1 MHKKTVVDFKEL
13 GHRLIFENPVK
24 ILATKLI
31 DDVETI
37 LKKVVYYQSQGYYVV
52 GYVSYEAGKA
62 FENNFSVKT
71 FPLSGEYLVYFTV
84 HSEVNKEPF
93 PLDYEMNITMPQVWE
108 SKTDKDEYEKAISEI
123 RQQIR
128 QGNTYQ
134 VNYTVQLHNRINSN
148 LFELY
153 NRLVIEQDAKYN
165 CYIEHDDFAVLSM
178 SPELFFEKNG
188 SKLTTRPMKG
198 TVARGINDVQDFRNK
213 HWLANDSK
221 NRSEN
226 MMIVD
231 LLRNDMGRIS
241 ELGSVTVSKL
251 CDIEQ
256 YSTVWQMTSTIESQL
271 KEDVSLFDIF
281 NALFPC
287 GSITGAPK
295 ISTMSIINQLEPSPR
310 GVYCGSIGICLPH
323 DDRAIFN
330 VAIRTIQV
338 KDDQAI
344 YGVGGGITW
353 DSEWESEYRETCEKS
368 AFLYKSQPT
377 FDILTTAKITQ
388 KKVIFLKE
396 HTKRLKSSARF
407 FGWPFSETEF
417 LDKISELLKTLDLSD
432 YRLRVLLHK
441 SGQLSFEVS
450 ILEDLPSTFL
460 QAKLVQREEACDSSF
475 TYFKTS
481 YRPHIPNSD
490 KEQVFISS
498 DGYLQETSIGN
509 IILEID
515 GTYYTPPVE
524 VGILDGIYRKYLIQQ
539 GEVTERYLTKTD
551 LENADHIYVCNSVRG
566 LYEIDII

>member
-31 DDVETI
+31 DDVEAI

-84 HSEVNKEPF
+84 HSEVKKEPF

-134 VNYTVQLHNRINSN
+134 VNYTVQLHNRINSD

-188 SKLTTRPMKG
+188 LKLTTRPMKG
-198 TVARGINDVQDFRNK
+198 TVARGINDAQDFRNK

-271 KEDVSLFDIF
+271 KKDLSLFDIF

-377 FDILTTAKITQ
+377 FDILTTTKITQ

-450 ILEDLPSTFL
+450 MLEDLPSTFL
-460 QAKLVQREEACDSSF
+460 QAKLVQREETCDSPF

-566 LYEIDII
+566 LYEISVI

>member
-1 MHKKTVVDFKEL
+1 
-13 GHRLIFENPVK
+13 
-24 ILATKLI
+24 
-31 DDVETI
+31 
-37 LKKVVYYQSQGYYVV
+37 
-52 GYVSYEAGKA
+52 
-62 FENNFSVKT
+62 
-71 FPLSGEYLVYFTV
+71 
-84 HSEVNKEPF
+84 
-93 PLDYEMNITMPQVWE
+93 
-108 SKTDKDEYEKAISEI
+108 
-123 RQQIR
+123 
-128 QGNTYQ
+128 
-134 VNYTVQLHNRINSN
+134 
-148 LFELY
+148 
-153 NRLVIEQDAKYN
+153 
-165 CYIEHDDFAVLSM
+165 
-178 SPELFFEKNG
+178 
-188 SKLTTRPMKG
+188 MKG
-198 TVARGINDVQDFRNK
+198 TVARGINDAQDFRNK

-271 KEDVSLFDIF
+271 KKDLSLFDIF

-295 ISTMSIINQLEPSPR
+295 ISTMSIINQLETSPR

-338 KDDQAI
+338 KGDQAI

-353 DSEWESEYRETCEKS
+353 DSEWESEYRETREKS

-450 ILEDLPSTFL
+450 ILEALPSTFL
-460 QAKLVQREEACDSSF
+460 QAKLVQREEACDSPF

>member
-31 DDVETI
+31 DDVEAI

-84 HSEVNKEPF
+84 HSEVKKEPF

-128 QGNTYQ
+128 QENTYQ

-198 TVARGINDVQDFRNK
+198 TVARGINDTQDFRNK

-241 ELGSVTVSKL
+241 ELGSVIVSKL

-295 ISTMSIINQLEPSPR
+295 ISTMSVINQLETSPR
-310 GVYCGSIGICLPH
+310 GIYCGSIGICLPH

-388 KKVIFLKE
+388 KKVIFFKE

-460 QAKLVQREEACDSSF
+460 QAKLVQREEACDSPF

>member
-31 DDVETI
+31 DDVEAI

-84 HSEVNKEPF
+84 HSEVKKEPF

-165 CYIEHDDFAVLSM
+165 CYIEHDDFAILSM

-198 TVARGINDVQDFRNK
+198 TVARGINDAQDFRNK

-271 KEDVSLFDIF
+271 KEDLSLFDIF

-353 DSEWESEYRETCEKS
+353 DSEWESEYRETREKS
-368 AFLYKSQPT
+368 AF
-377 FDILTTAKITQ
+377 IC
-388 KKVIFLKE
+388 KKND
-396 HTKRLKSSARF
+396 LKS
-407 FGWPFSETEF
+407 
-417 LDKISELLKTLDLSD
+417 
-432 YRLRVLLHK
+432 
-441 SGQLSFEVS
+441 
-450 ILEDLPSTFL
+450 
-460 QAKLVQREEACDSSF
+460 AK
-475 TYFKTS
+475 
-481 YRPHIPNSD
+481 N
-490 KEQVFISS
+490 
-498 DGYLQETSIGN
+498 
-509 IILEID
+509 
-515 GTYYTPPVE
+515 
-524 VGILDGIYRKYLIQQ
+524 
-539 GEVTERYLTKTD
+539 RYLCYT
-551 LENADHIYVCNSVRG
+551 LRNFLFFRC
-566 LYEIDII
+566 

>member
-31 DDVETI
+31 DDVEAI

-84 HSEVNKEPF
+84 HSEVKKEPF

-134 VNYTVQLHNRINSN
+134 VNYTVQLHNRINSD

-198 TVARGINDVQDFRNK
+198 TVARGINDAQDFRNK

-271 KEDVSLFDIF
+271 KKALSLFDIF

-377 FDILTTAKITQ
+377 FNVLTTAKITQ

-450 ILEDLPSTFL
+450 MLEDLPSTFL
-460 QAKLVQREEACDSSF
+460 QAKLVQREETCDSPF

-481 YRPHIPNSD
+481 YRLHIPNSD

-515 GTYYTPPVE
+515 GAYYTPPVE

-566 LYEIDII
+566 LYEISVI

>member
-13 GHRLIFENPVK
+13 GQRLIFENPVK

-31 DDVETI
+31 DDVEAI

-84 HSEVNKEPF
+84 HSEVKKEPF

-295 ISTMSIINQLEPSPR
+295 ISTMSIINQLETSPR
-310 GVYCGSIGICLPH
+310 GIYCGSIGICLPH

-396 HTKRLKSSARF
+396 HTNRLKSSARF

-417 LDKISELLKTLDLSD
+417 LDKISELLKTLDLFD
-432 YRLRVLLHK
+432 
-441 SGQLSFEVS
+441 
-450 ILEDLPSTFL
+450 
-460 QAKLVQREEACDSSF
+460 
-475 TYFKTS
+475 
-481 YRPHIPNSD
+481 
-490 KEQVFISS
+490 
-498 DGYLQETSIGN
+498 
-509 IILEID
+509 
-515 GTYYTPPVE
+515 
-524 VGILDGIYRKYLIQQ
+524 
-539 GEVTERYLTKTD
+539 
-551 LENADHIYVCNSVRG
+551 
-566 LYEIDII
+566 

>member
-31 DDVETI
+31 DDVEAI

-71 FPLSGEYLVYFTV
+71 FSLSGEYLVYFTV
-84 HSEVNKEPF
+84 HSEVKKEAF

-198 TVARGINDVQDFRNK
+198 TVARGINDAQDFRNK

-271 KEDVSLFDIF
+271 KEDLSLFDIF
-281 NALFPC
+281 NALFLC

-450 ILEDLPSTFL
+450 MLEDLPSTFL
-460 QAKLVQREEACDSSF
+460 QAKLVQREEACDSPF

>member
-13 GHRLIFENPVK
+13 GHRLIFENLVK

-31 DDVETI
+31 DDVEAI

-84 HSEVNKEPF
+84 HSEVKKEPF

-108 SKTDKDEYEKAISEI
+108 SKTDKNEYEKAISEI

-188 SKLTTRPMKG
+188 SKLATRPMKG
-198 TVARGINDVQDFRNK
+198 TVARGINDAQDFRNK

-256 YSTVWQMTSTIESQL
+256 YSTVWQMTSTIESHL
-271 KEDVSLFDIF
+271 KKDLSLFDIF

-295 ISTMSIINQLEPSPR
+295 ISTMSIINQLETSPR
-310 GVYCGSIGICLPH
+310 GIYCGSIGICLPH

-388 KKVIFLKE
+388 KKVVFLKE

-460 QAKLVQREEACDSSF
+460 QAKLVQREEACDSPF

>member
-31 DDVETI
+31 DDVEAI

-84 HSEVNKEPF
+84 HSEVKKEPF

-198 TVARGINDVQDFRNK
+198 TVARGINDAQDFRNK

-256 YSTVWQMTSTIESQL
+256 YSTVWQMTSTIESHL
-271 KEDVSLFDIF
+271 KKDVSLFDIF

-295 ISTMSIINQLEPSPR
+295 ISTMSIINQLETSPR
-310 GVYCGSIGICLPH
+310 GIYCGSIGICLPH

-460 QAKLVQREEACDSSF
+460 QAKLVQREETCDSPF

-539 GEVTERYLTKTD
+539 GEVTKRYLTKTD
-551 LENADHIYVCNSVRG
+551 LGNADHIYVCNSVRG

>member
-71 FPLSGEYLVYFTV
+71 FPLSGKYLVYFTV
-84 HSEVNKEPF
+84 HSEVKKEPS

-165 CYIEHDDFAVLSM
+165 CYIEHDDFAILSM

-198 TVARGINDVQDFRNK
+198 TVARGINDAQDFRNK

-271 KEDVSLFDIF
+271 KKDSSLFDIF

-450 ILEDLPSTFL
+450 MLEALPSTFL
-460 QAKLVQREEACDSSF
+460 QAKLVQREEACDSPF

-539 GEVTERYLTKTD
+539 GEITERYLTKTD

>member
-31 DDVETI
+31 DDVEAI

-71 FPLSGEYLVYFTV
+71 FSLSGEYLVYFTV
-84 HSEVNKEPF
+84 HSEVKKEAF

-198 TVARGINDVQDFRNK
+198 TVARGINDAQDFRNK

-271 KEDVSLFDIF
+271 KEDLSLFDIF

-450 ILEDLPSTFL
+450 MLEDLPSTFL
-460 QAKLVQREEACDSSF
+460 QAKLVQREEACDSPF